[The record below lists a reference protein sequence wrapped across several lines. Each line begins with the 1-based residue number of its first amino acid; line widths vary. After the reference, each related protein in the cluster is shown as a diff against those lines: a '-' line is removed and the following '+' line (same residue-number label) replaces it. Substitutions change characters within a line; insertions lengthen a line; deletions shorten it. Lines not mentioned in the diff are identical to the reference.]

1 VTNSSRGSAVG
12 AEAEAEVVDRFREYY
27 LATDNEAVRELERR
41 TLGVAY
47 GGNGYTDIHQVERL
61 VRLLGLGGG
70 ERVLEL
76 GSGAGWPGLYI
87 AQESGSRVVISDVPW
102 EGVSWGLRHGR
113 ARSLPVDA
121 VACLGTEI
129 PFKDR
134 SFDGVT
140 HSDVL
145 C

>member
-1 VTNSSRGSAVG
+1 
-12 AEAEAEVVDRFREYY
+12 
-27 LATDNEAVRELERR
+27 
-41 TLGVAY
+41 
-47 GGNGYTDIHQVERL
+47 
-61 VRLLGLGGG
+61 
-70 ERVLEL
+70 
-76 GSGAGWPGLYI
+76 
-87 AQESGSRVVISDVPW
+87 VPW

-113 ARSLPVDA
+113 SEGLPVDA

-134 SFDGVT
+134 SFHGVT